1 MHTTQGIV
9 MAKEAK
15 KAGKDKKSKG
25 ADSSQEAKG
34 KDKKAKKLAA
44 NAKESKKAKK
54 AKQAEAPAAGEP
66 ATPAFKHVAKKRLTT
81 GKGASPAE
89 IGASLVQLF
98 NQGKSDE
105 VERLW
110 HHKKIESIEGDG
122 TVFLGA
128 KGIAEKNAWWF
139 GAYDMHAAQA
149 EGPFVGATG
158 FTVHFSIE
166 ISPRAG
172 GPRMTMREVGVYT
185 VEKGKIV
192 REEFMGLSPQ
202 G

>member
-1 MHTTQGIV
+1 
-9 MAKEAK
+9 MAKKEAK
-15 KAGKDKKSKG
+15 KSGKDKKSKG
-25 ADSSQEAKG
+25 AESSSEAKVKDKKARKLAAEAPQAG
-34 KDKKAKKLAA
+34 KDKKAG
-44 NAKESKKAKK
+44 KAKK
-54 AKQAEAPAAGEP
+54 SKAAEAPTAGEP
-66 ATPAFKHVAKKRLTT
+66 AMPSFKHVAKKRLTT
-81 GKGASPAE
+81 GKGASAAE

-105 VERLW
+105 VERRW

-122 TVFLGA
+122 MVFLGA

-139 GAYDMHAAQA
+139 GAYEMHAAQA

-158 FTVHFSIE
+158 FTVHFTME

-172 GPRMTMREVGVYT
+172 GPRMSMREVGVYT

-192 REEFMGLSPQ
+192 REEFMGLCPPA
-202 G
+202 